1 VRFSLPPRAAACA
14 AALVLSL
21 GLSASAGAADVALVK
36 SSDVS
41 AWRPAVEAI
50 RAATANHQLTEYDLA
65 GSRAEG
71 EIILSALKGKVSIVV
86 AMGPLAAQLAREL
99 LPEVALVYCM
109 VQDPTGSGLA
119 SAPNAA
125 GVALSLPVRNQ
136 LVAFRTVNPQAH
148 RIGVIFTSEA
158 VARQAEEAEKV
169 AGGLKLQIVARRVN
183 DATGVPQA
191 VRDLLKGP
199 EPVDALWVL
208 PDPVIL
214 ESATRRFLLAEALMA
229 GKPVY
234 SFSASLIAEGALVSH
249 SADMAS
255 IGQSVGEL
263 IGRVLTGQK
272 PERQPL
278 LVPRGE
284 VVINKKMAD
293 QLKVMVPAEALRI
306 AQKVL

>member
-1 VRFSLPPRAAACA
+1 MRFSLPPGAATWCC
-14 AALVLSL
+14 ALVLT
-21 GLSASAGAADVALVK
+21 ASAVPCGAAEVALVK
-36 SSDVS
+36 SGDVP

-50 RAATANHQLTEYDLA
+50 RAATTAHQVTEYDLA

-71 EIILSALKGKVSIVV
+71 EMLFAALKGKVGIVV

-99 LPEVALVYCM
+99 LPEVPLVYCM
-109 VQDPTGSGLA
+109 VQDPAGSGLA

-125 GVALSLPVRNQ
+125 GVALGLPARNQ
-136 LVAFRTVNPQAH
+136 LVAFRTVNPAAR
-148 RIGVIFTSEA
+148 RIGVIYTSDA
-158 VARQAEEAEKV
+158 VARQADEAQKA
-169 AGGLKLQIVARRVN
+169 AGALKLEIVARRVA
-183 DATGVPQA
+183 DASGVPQA
-191 VRDLLKGP
+191 LREMLKGDAA
-199 EPVDALWVL
+199 VDAIWVL

-214 ESATRRFLLAEALMA
+214 EAATRRFVLGEALIA

-255 IGQSVGEL
+255 IGQGVGEL
-263 IGRVLTGQK
+263 IGRLVTGQK
-272 PERQPL
+272 AERQPL

-284 VVINKKMAD
+284 VVINKRMAD
-293 QLKVMVPAEALRI
+293 QLKVVVPAEALRI